1 MLSLKDIC
9 IQVAQKYIN
18 DIEDIG
24 DYPYALLE
32 PILERAPPD
41 RLYLLEERSP
51 HFRQESQSLWKQHVL
66 RDFAL
71 ELQQFKVSV
80 PSITDWRSLYERMKK
95 RRHTQYNEASEKL
108 RNAYTKL
115 EQTKQNKRIVP
126 LEREPRSARPQKR
139 LRPSNS
145 YAPKSNSAPKSS
157 LMTKARNDFL
167 KKTSFTRPP
176 VSGDSKF
183 RTSNSPLR
191 PLGSSYHRD
200 KQPTTNPYPMSS
212 TIKPPP
218 ASNSLKP
225 NSNSNK
231 SRWQRNSTLQSTS
244 SIPISSL
251 FPKSSRMS
259 NQLPKHS

>member
-1 MLSLKDIC
+1 MLSLKEIC
-9 IQVAQKYIN
+9 LQVAQKYIN

-41 RLYLLEERSP
+41 RLHLLEERSP
-51 HFRQESQSLWKQHVL
+51 HIKQESQSLWKLHVL

-71 ELQQFKVSV
+71 ELQQFKAPL
-80 PSITDWRSLYERMKK
+80 PSITDWRSLYQRLKK
-95 RRHTQYNEASEKL
+95 RRNTQYNEASEKL

-115 EQTKQNKRIVP
+115 EQTKQTKRIVP
-126 LEREPRSARPQKR
+126 LEREPRSARPPKR
-139 LRPSNS
+139 LRPMN
-145 YAPKSNSAPKSS
+145 NCAPKSS

-176 VSGDSKF
+176 VTSNSNF
-183 RTSNSPLR
+183 RTSNPSLR
-191 PLGSSYHRD
+191 PLGSSFRMD
-200 KQPTTNPYPMSS
+200 KQPSTNPYPMSS

-225 NSNSNK
+225 SFNSNK
-231 SRWQRNSTLQSTS
+231 SLWQRSSNLQSPS

-251 FPKSSRMS
+251 FPKSSRVQ
-259 NQLPKHS
+259 NHLPKRS